1 MAARAKPPSCVPQGR
16 GVAPQARR
24 CVAARAKPRGART
37 GARAII
43 RAYPRLRGRGR
54 LLRERS
60 RKGPSKTSGVD
71 ALFPLDQA
79 RRKPPLQGANRSAGA
94 SAADV
99 RVRFDQA
106 RASARRSKARL
117 AQSEHGRLEM
127 GKCTTIAQTRINT
140 GVFIVV
146 QVYKNRRK
154 RTRIERSVQEW
165 GILVHPDN
173 NGKPHKHWVFSILVH
188 FWISSRGVY
197 KNPVSVLLPG
207 GEASL
212 WRELWK
218 TP

>member
-1 MAARAKPPSCVPQGR
+1 MPPFCVPQ
-16 GVAPQARR
+16 
-24 CVAARAKPRGART
+24 
-37 GARAII
+37 
-43 RAYPRLRGRGR
+43 
-54 LLRERS
+54 
-60 RKGPSKTSGVD
+60 
-71 ALFPLDQA
+71 
-79 RRKPPLQGANRSAGA
+79 RRKDLSKAT
-94 SAADV
+94 AADV
-99 RVRFDQA
+99 RYPLEEHERSELPVARNDSPGTGPRMARGATPADVRRRPAQA
-106 RASARRSKARL
+106 RASARRSRARRDSGGTPPRL

-127 GKCTTIAQTRINT
+127 GKCTTTAETRINT